1 MSGRQPPKADA
12 THDNTT
18 RQRARSN
25 LARIW
30 DVGGKTRKVLAW
42 PAGIMDDDDGDFDF
56 SDADL
61 DDLPANTLQQL
72 ETTAIRATQQPQI
85 DAVVHE
91 EDSAYYGFD
100 DGDEDEVVNLD
111 DDRGAP
117 HFPNQHANGYQ
128 PTQPDNGANVQYDGA
143 MEAEELPR
151 QSQVD
156 VGKLL
161 ERIKKLEQEKRR
173 LNQTLDIASA
183 EVTKRTGEVDNLR
196 RRTEHATHQAEQRL
210 AQQQQEH
217 SDATGK
223 IMAERD
229 ALLRQL
235 EQAKTNSAFD
245 EHTRVEE
252 QMRRPRRV
260 VPSRPKPTAPA
271 ALSPAGTPSK
281 RQKNLP
287 LGDGF
292 DEDDVVMVSPSK
304 RRDKSKAATPKQA
317 SKRKRQI
324 TNDSPVP
331 ILELS
336 EPRTQPKAPDPPSTN
351 EAQFDVNLLRNLY
364 NHDQRYTLLH
374 RLLSH
379 RCSRGDDRILEAL
392 TQHAY
397 PSDPLKKLSSVVYDS
412 FSASVPS
419 NNARELA
426 IRLCAIFNNIWKQC
440 LLEKY
445 YAPICLLLDAL
456 QFVLACE
463 PVRTAAA
470 VMEDVVPSIVE
481 SVKLVAIPVYEA
493 RSRNEKKTAFLF
505 SSAYQKIV
513 EEVNV
518 QSCLDLLYLLAT
530 CCVSCPSPEP
540 LTQFW
545 RNMPIDW
552 VLLMLQKEQPIP
564 HMLILLRTLSTS
576 ALPASLG
583 PIIASD
589 PETQRGGESNLL
601 ARLTNLFS
609 ESIDPTPNPKS
620 TEPAPPVPE
629 SQVWI
634 VRLKILDALTQFSI
648 PEYGSAVLISHGLCI
663 GRLIKYLNHAVS
675 ALYARPLSPTQPEK
689 IATINTTMKLLNHL
703 TTCNP
708 GFNIKSK
715 LNETL
720 GGLHAYY
727 VSLTRLAF
735 SEGLVLEAGIE
746 QEVMDMAH
754 DILDDG
760 LSPEEGDALA
770 EVFPSGNS
778 A

>member
-1 MSGRQPPKADA
+1 MQ
-12 THDNTT
+12 
-18 RQRARSN
+18 
-25 LARIW
+25 
-30 DVGGKTRKVLAW
+30 
-42 PAGIMDDDDGDFDF
+42 
-56 SDADL
+56 
-61 DDLPANTLQQL
+61 
-72 ETTAIRATQQPQI
+72 
-85 DAVVHE
+85 
-91 EDSAYYGFD
+91 
-100 DGDEDEVVNLD
+100 
-111 DDRGAP
+111 
-117 HFPNQHANGYQ
+117 
-128 PTQPDNGANVQYDGA
+128 
-143 MEAEELPR
+143 
-151 QSQVD
+151 
-156 VGKLL
+156 
-161 ERIKKLEQEKRR
+161 LEQEKRR
-173 LNQTLDIASA
+173 LNHHLDTASA
-183 EVTKRTGEVDNLR
+183 EVIKKTGEVDNLR
-196 RRTEHATHQAEQRL
+196 RRTEHATRQTEQRL

-217 SDATGK
+217 RDAAGK
-223 IMAERD
+223 ITAERD

-245 EHTRVEE
+245 EHNRVED
-252 QMRRPRRV
+252 QVRRPRRV
-260 VPSRPKPTAPA
+260 VPSRPKPAVPA
-271 ALSPAGTPSK
+271 AVSPAGTPSK

-292 DEDDVVMVSPSK
+292 DEDDVVMASPSK
-304 RRDKSKAATPKQA
+304 KRDKTKAVTPKQA

-336 EPRTQPKAPDPPSTN
+336 EPRTQPRAPDPPLFK
-351 EAQFDVNLLRNLY
+351 EAHFDINLLWNLW
-364 NHDQRYTLLH
+364 NRDQQYTLLH

-379 RCSRGDDRILEAL
+379 RCSKGDDRILEAL
-392 TQHAY
+392 TQYAF
-397 PSDPLKKLSSVVYDS
+397 PSNTAKKLSSVVYDS

-419 NNARELA
+419 NGARELA
-426 IRLCAIFNNIWKQC
+426 ICLCGIFNDIWKQC
-440 LLEKY
+440 LREKY
-445 YAPICLLLDAL
+445 YAPIYLILDAL

-463 PVRTAAA
+463 PAKTAVA
-470 VMEDVVPSIVE
+470 VMEDIIPLIVE

-493 RSRNEKKTAFLF
+493 RNRNEKKVAFLF
-505 SSAYQKIV
+505 SSEYQTTV
-513 EEVNV
+513 DQVDV
-518 QSCLDLLYLLAT
+518 QNCLALLYLLAT

-540 LTQFW
+540 LGRFW
-545 RNMPIDW
+545 RNMPLDW
-552 VLLMLQKEQPIP
+552 VLLMLLKEQPTP
-564 HMLILLRTLSTS
+564 SMLILLRTLSTS

-583 PIIASD
+583 PIIAVD
-589 PETQRGGESNLL
+589 PETQTSGESNLL

-609 ESIDPTPNPKS
+609 ESIEPISNPKS
-620 TEPAPPVPE
+620 AEPAQPLPE

-634 VRLKILDALTQFSI
+634 VRLKILDVLTQFSI
-648 PEYGSAVLISHGLCI
+648 PEYGSSFLINHGLCI

-689 IATINTTMKLLNHL
+689 IATINTTMKLLSHL

-770 EVFPSGNS
+770 EVFPSVNS
-778 A
+778 S